1 MLIESVLRAILIT
14 DEAVA
19 AVIANRAYLMHLPRT
34 QTLPA
39 IVYQKIS
46 GVQDGL
52 TGVAHPRI
60 QFTCI
65 ADSPVAAKELANK
78 VKDALHGHKGVH
90 GNIQIS
96 YIEYVGMTDDYD
108 EEAGIYWVPVDFF
121 VTFKET

>member
-1 MLIESVLRAILIT
+1 
-14 DEAVA
+14 
-19 AVIANRAYLMHLPRT
+19 MHLPRVN
-34 QTLPA
+34 TLPA
-39 IVYQKIS
+39 IVYQGIS

-60 QFTCI
+60 QYTCI
-65 ADSPVAAKELANK
+65 AKTPVAAKELANK

-96 YIEYVGMTDDYD
+96 FVEYVNMFDDFD
-108 EEAGIYWVPVDFF
+108 EESGIYSVPVDFF

>member
-1 MLIESVLRAILIT
+1 MLIESVLRGILIA
-14 DEAVA
+14 DADVS
-19 AVIANRAYLMHLPRT
+19 AVIVNRAYLMHLPRDPT
-34 QTLPA
+34 FPA

-65 ADSPVAAKELANK
+65 AKTPVAAKELANK
-78 VKDALHGHKGVH
+78 VKDALHGHRGVH